1 MARAWTGRD
10 ILIALIVTFGV
21 IFGVNGYFIVEAE
34 RTWPGED
41 VAHPYLQGLD
51 YNQTLD
57 ARARQ
62 RALGWSAT
70 IGGALSGKTATIT
83 VTLKDR
89 NGTPVTGEALNGI
102 LRHPM
107 DEQRDRDIAL
117 RETAKGVYAG
127 NAANVEP
134 GNWDVVV
141 TRKTGKEAP
150 FEATRRIWL
159 H

>member
-1 MARAWTGRD
+1 MTRHWTGRD
-10 ILIALIVTFGV
+10 ILIALIATFGV
-21 IFGVNGYFIVEAE
+21 IIGVNGYFIVEAE

-41 VAHPYLQGLD
+41 VTNPYLQGLD

-70 IGGALSGKTATIT
+70 IGGALSGNIATIS

-89 NGTPVTGEALNGI
+89 SGKPVRGEALKAI

-107 DEQRDRDIAL
+107 DEQRDRQIAL
-117 RETAKGVYAG
+117 HETGNGLYAG
-127 NAANVEP
+127 SVANVLP
-134 GNWDVVV
+134 GSWDVIV
-141 TRKTGKEAP
+141 TRKTAKEAP